1 MFLYAL
7 MPLFERRLAR
17 ILEMVGQS
25 PSADVERQVDD
36 QLVRIAVGTRI
47 QYADGVPFAIVIAIA
62 LCGVFPSL
70 GVANPALATLW
81 VTGEITFAIVG
92 VREWQKYQTR
102 EGSISA
108 EEQRNRLTILWTIH
122 GLVWGSIVPVFW
134 DPANPANQAILCT
147 IILGVMVGSFF
158 MLSPV
163 RSVFAANT
171 LSVVALAE
179 ITFLIE
185 GGALADTLGIILPLF
200 TAMILRYGWT
210 LSARYEDAVRLHLR
224 NEQMAISLNT
234 AVARAEHASRA
245 KSQFLANMSHELRTP
260 LNAILGFSE
269 MIASRTM
276 LKSVDKHFEY
286 AEHINRSAH
295 HFLNLINDI
304 LDLAKIEAGSFQLR
318 ETEVNVM
325 ELIAESLSIM
335 EPKAREVGCVMERDI
350 AANLP
355 NVIADERALKQ
366 VLLNLLSNAFKFTPS
381 GGKVTAFAHRATDG
395 GLEFGVRDTGVG
407 IAPEDQ
413 ALVFENFGQGRHDV
427 VTAEK
432 GTGLCLPIV
441 KGLIEEHGGTVSLTS
456 QVGRGTTVLLHL
468 PPQRCVAPLQCAS

>member
-1 MFLYAL
+1 
-7 MPLFERRLAR
+7 
-17 ILEMVGQS
+17 MVGQT
-25 PSADVERQVDD
+25 PSADIERQVDD

-70 GVANPALATLW
+70 GIANPLLAALW
-81 VTGEITFAIVG
+81 VSGEISFAFIG
-92 VREWQKYQTR
+92 VREWQRYQTGA
-102 EGSISA
+102 ELISA
-108 EEQRNRLTILWTIH
+108 DEQRNRLTVLWTIH
-122 GLVWGSIVPVFW
+122 GLVWGSVVPVFW
-134 DPANPANQAILCT
+134 DAANPANQAILCT

-158 MLSPV
+158 MLSPL

-185 GGALADTLGIILPLF
+185 GGALADTLGIMLPLF

-210 LSARYEDAVRLHLR
+210 LSARYEEAVRLRVR
-224 NEQMAISLNT
+224 NEQLAISLNA
-234 AVARAEHASRA
+234 AVARAEQASRA

-276 LKSVDKHFEY
+276 LKNVDKHFEY

-318 ETEVNVM
+318 ETQLDVAA
-325 ELIAESLSIM
+325 LISESLSTM
-335 EPKAREVGCVMERDI
+335 EPKAREMGCVLERDV
-350 AANLP
+350 AADVP
-355 NVIADERALKQ
+355 NVLADERAIRQ
-366 VLLNLLSNAFKFTPS
+366 VLLNLLSNALKFTPS
-381 GGKVTAFAHRATDG
+381 GGTVTAFVRLAADG

-427 VTAEK
+427 VSAEK
-432 GTGLCLPIV
+432 GTGLGLPIV
-441 KGLIEEHGGTVSLTS
+441 KGLIEEHGGTVCLTS
-456 QVGRGTTVLLHL
+456 REGHGTTVMLHL
-468 PPQRCVAPLQCAS
+468 PSERCIARLQRAS